1 MAKRPICIRILL
13 NKLNYNLLEDPE
25 ISEED
30 LKFGKLLNV
39 TNIGSKG
46 NPSNHPSI
54 SKYTNNPYKAT
65 STMSFYNQLNSRGLG
80 KTFHFELFMIVNMNR
95 DF

>member
-1 MAKRPICIRILL
+1 MLS

-39 TNIGSKG
+39 TNIGSKD
-46 NPSNHPSI
+46 NPTTHPSI

-80 KTFHFELFMIVNMNR
+80 TIL
-95 DF
+95 